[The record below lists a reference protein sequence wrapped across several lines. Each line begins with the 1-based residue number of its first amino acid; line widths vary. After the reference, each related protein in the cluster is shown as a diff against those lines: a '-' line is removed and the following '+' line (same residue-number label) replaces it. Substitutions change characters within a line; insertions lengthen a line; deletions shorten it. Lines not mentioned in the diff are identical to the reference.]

1 MYVCIY
7 IYMGLLGICDVEAC
21 SSMLDQPHDVRTT
34 IIQTLD
40 KHEGARLLKQL

>member
-1 MYVCIY
+1 MCINIYV
-7 IYMGLLGICDVEAC
+7 GLLGICNVEAC
-21 SSMLDQPHDVRTT
+21 SSMLGQPNDVRTT